1 MRLNITRRLALQLMS
16 ATVVAAG
23 IGGEAF
29 GQERIDKL
37 TWGMGS
43 VPETL
48 FIPNAWSTG
57 NGIIMSLVQEGPL
70 AFGDDLSVQPGV
82 ASQEFKD
89 STTIVYTLRD
99 GVTFGDGSPLTPED
113 IVATFN
119 FHRDHANNGS
129 QVGFFFDPIESIEK
143 TGDREVT
150 IKLKAPNVQFQ
161 YAAPHM
167 AGFIFKK
174 EQIEGDRADLG
185 GADLFIVGTGPYRIA
200 EFDPGERVLLEARD
214 DYWNGVPYARQ
225 IEFVRI
231 PDAEAQF
238 LAMQA
243 GQIDGFFNVRLANID
258 QWEALPNADI
268 YEAPSASTMLLT
280 LNNETAPFNDV
291 HVRRAIAYSVD
302 RQGLLN
308 AVINGKGEVLDAIN
322 PPEMWAGVMSADE
335 AREFYKTIPTYGF
348 DLAKAKEELAQSSV
362 PNGFE
367 FNVPVANNSTD
378 AINVLQNLAQN
389 LATIGVTLKIEEV
402 DPNQWLAQF
411 FASGAPMQLMTYW
424 PDFADPVNYPDL
436 FMHSRNAR
444 ENGQNQS
451 YYKNPE
457 VDKLLELANT
467 ESDPAKRKDALMKVF
482 QIVNSDVAVV
492 PIYTPYS
499 AMGLNS
505 KYQMKGYNA
514 FWYNIPWAIRGFGPK
529 Q

>member
-1 MRLNITRRLALQLMS
+1 MHLKLTRRLALQLLS
-16 ATVVAAG
+16 ATIVAAG
-23 IGGEAF
+23 LTGQAIG
-29 GQERIDKL
+29 QDRIEKL

-48 FIPNAWSTG
+48 FIPNAWSTA

-70 AFGDDLSVQPGV
+70 AFGDDLSMQPGV
-82 ASQEFKD
+82 AFQEFKD
-89 STTIVYTLRD
+89 ATTIVYALRD
-99 GVTFGDGSPLTPED
+99 GVTFGDGSPLTPAD

-119 FHRDHANNGS
+119 FQRDHANNGS
-129 QVGFFFDPIESIEK
+129 QVGFFFDPIESIEA

-150 IKLKAPNVQFQ
+150 VKLKSPNVQYQ
-161 YAAPHM
+161 YAAAHM

-174 EQIEGDRADLG
+174 EQIESDRADLG
-185 GADLFIVGTGPYRIA
+185 GADLLIQGTGPYRIA

-214 DYWNGVPYARQ
+214 DYWGGVPYAKQ
-225 IEFVRI
+225 IEFVKI
-231 PDAEAQF
+231 PDADAQL

-243 GQIDGFFNVRLANID
+243 GQIDGFFNVRLANIE
-258 QWEALPNADI
+258 QWAALPNADV

-308 AVINGKGEVLDAIN
+308 AVINGKGEVLQAIN

-335 AREFYKTIPTYGF
+335 ARDFYKTIPTYEF
-348 DLAKAKEELAQSSV
+348 DLAKAKEELSKSSV

-367 FNVPVANNSTD
+367 FTVPVANNSTD

-389 LATIGVTLKIEEV
+389 LATIGVTLKIEQV
-402 DPNQWLAQF
+402 DPNQWLTQF
-411 FASGAPMQLMTYW
+411 FESGAPMQLMTYW

-457 VDKLLELANT
+457 VDQLLDFANG
-467 ESDPAKRKDALMKVF
+467 ESDPAKRKEALMKAF
-482 QIVNSDVAVV
+482 AIVNSDVAVV

-499 AMGLNS
+499 AMGLS
-505 KYQMKGYNA
+505 KKYQMTGYNA
-514 FWYNIPWAIRGFGPK
+514 FWYNIPWAVRGFGPK